1 MGKEAAKSLKFA
13 LPGGVVLSSIAVIFL
28 VFIIALIGYFPDTR
42 LSLYAGAV
50 WVVLLMLGYPLT
62 RRKR

>member
-1 MGKEAAKSLKFA
+1 MS
-13 LPGGVVLSSIAVIFL
+13 GVGILFL

-50 WVVLLMLGYPLT
+50 WVVVLLAGYGLV
-62 RRKR
+62 RKRRTGTAQ